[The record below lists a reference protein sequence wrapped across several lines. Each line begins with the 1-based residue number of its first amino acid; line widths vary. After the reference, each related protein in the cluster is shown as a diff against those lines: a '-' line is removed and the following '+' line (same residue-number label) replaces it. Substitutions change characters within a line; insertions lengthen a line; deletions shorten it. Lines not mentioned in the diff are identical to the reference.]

1 MLCYVRRNWRNG
13 STLNDSDLLTL
24 NTALK
29 NDSRQKRKK
38 NQIVH
43 KISKKEK
50 KERKGWGWGEGKCL
64 GITVWEP

>member
-50 KERKGWGWGEGKCL
+50 KERKGWGVGRG
-64 GITVWEP
+64 

>member
-50 KERKGWGWGEGKCL
+50 KERTGWGWVGGKCL

>member
-50 KERKGWGWGEGKCL
+50 NERKGWGWGGGKCL

>member
-43 KISKKEK
+43 KISKKET
-50 KERKGWGWGEGKCL
+50 KERKGWGWGGGKCL

>member
-50 KERKGWGWGEGKCL
+50 KERKGWGWGGGNCL

>member
-50 KERKGWGWGEGKCL
+50 KERKGWRWGGGKCL

>member
-50 KERKGWGWGEGKCL
+50 KERKGWGWAGGKCL

>member
-29 NDSRQKRKK
+29 NNRRKKRKK

-43 KISKKEK
+43 KISKKEQ
-50 KERKGWGWGEGKCL
+50 KERKGWGWGGGKCL

>member
-43 KISKKEK
+43 QISKKEK
-50 KERKGWGWGEGKCL
+50 KERKGWGWGGGKCL

>member
-1 MLCYVRRNWRNG
+1 MLRYVRRNWRNG

-50 KERKGWGWGEGKCL
+50 KERKGWGWGGGKCL

>member
-13 STLNDSDLLTL
+13 STLIDSDLLTL

-50 KERKGWGWGEGKCL
+50 K
-64 GITVWEP
+64 